1 MLHIN
6 IVGVVTCS
14 DNSNRRLFTCSL
26 SLDLF

>member
-14 DNSNRRLFTCSL
+14 DNSIRRHVTCIIWS
-26 SLDLF
+26 FFN